1 MGSVW
6 HTAIA
11 NQLASSNGVSNSA
24 IASSVNIPSVEHQQT
39 SFLSRLNPKRATIV
53 FQVGG
58 FNATQGNAQNVGING
73 LIGDYFTVNHRN
85 ASNVLL
91 GLGYYFNG
99 LERNQFS
106 LLYGINA
113 FYLAPTTVQG
123 NVIQEQLFTNL
134 SYRYSIT
141 QYPIYIATKVL
152 INTSSDKYSI
162 TCDLGIGPNIIK
174 TSDFSERSLDGGMTL
189 PDNAFTGQTNVA
201 FSATVGVGIKFNNVI
216 ARLPFEVGY
225 RFFYLG
231 QGSLSKSNNQILNT
245 LKTGNN
251 YANALIFSIYA

>member
-11 NQLASSNGVSNSA
+11 SSANTPLA
-24 IASSVNIPSVEHQQT
+24 EHQQMKPLDQQ
-39 SFLSRLNPKRATIV
+39 SSSLSRFNPKRATII

-58 FNATQGNAQNVGING
+58 FNTTQGRAQHINIDS

-85 ASNVLL
+85 ESNILL
-91 GLGYYFNG
+91 GLGYYVNG
-99 LERNQFS
+99 LERDKFR

-113 FYLAPTTVQG
+113 FYLAPTSVKG

-141 QYPIYIATKVL
+141 HYPIYIATKAF
-152 INTSSDKYSI
+152 INTNSDKYSI
-162 TCDLGIGPNIIK
+162 TCDLGIGPNIIQ
-174 TSDFSERSLDGGMTL
+174 TGDFSEQSLDGGMTL

-201 FSATVGVGIKFNNVI
+201 LSATAGLGIKFNNVI
-216 ARLPFEVGY
+216 GHLPLEVGY

-231 QGSLSKSNNQILNT
+231 QGSLSKNNNQILNT
-245 LKTGNN
+245 LKTGNT
-251 YANALIFSIYA
+251 YANALIFSTYA